1 MRTPIRP
8 VPEAVVRWI
17 ARRRWLRGCDFLVTW
32 GLLGAAAI
40 GVLGP
45 ARLEVA
51 AVAALV
57 VVGVGAALPPLR
69 ARWRPITAW
78 VALRVSRDLR
88 PGQRAWYVGAS
99 DARLVVV
106 TARRGVR
113 LVIARPD
120 LVQDEGISVRRT
132 RVFLLAADGP

>member
-1 MRTPIRP
+1 MRP
-8 VPEAVVRWI
+8 VPDSVVRWL
-17 ARRRWLRGCDFLVTW
+17 ARRRWLRLCDFFVAW
-32 GLLGAAAI
+32 ALLGAAGTAVV
-40 GVLGP
+40 GA
-45 ARLEVA
+45 ARLEAA

-57 VVGVGAALPPLR
+57 LAGAGAALPLLR

-88 PGQRAWYVGAS
+88 PGQRAWYLGAS
-99 DARLVVV
+99 DARLVLV

-120 LVQDEGISVRRT
+120 LVQDEGLSVRRT
-132 RVFLLAADGP
+132 RVFLLAADDP

>member
-8 VPEAVVRWI
+8 VPDSVVRWLG
-17 ARRRWLRGCDFLVTW
+17 RRRWLRAGDFLVAW
-32 GLLGAAAI
+32 ALLGAAGTA
-40 GVLGP
+40 VLGP
-45 ARLEVA
+45 ARLEAA

-57 VVGVGAALPPLR
+57 LVGVGAALPPLR

-88 PGQRAWYVGAS
+88 PGQRVWYLGAS

-113 LVIARPD
+113 VVIARPD

-132 RVFLLAADGP
+132 RVFLLTADGP